1 MFVIGHEERRTKVR
15 SKLILR
21 DAMPLEIERKFT
33 VIGRPWE
40 NRQGTY
46 MEQGY
51 LTQNEATVRLR
62 ITNEVA
68 WITIKGQAH
77 GLTRPEYEY
86 SIPLEDAREM
96 LDLFC
101 GANRIAKVRYEIEY
115 EGHTWEVDVFEGRNE
130 GLVIAEVEME
140 SEDTEVILPDWVGQ
154 EVSHD
159 PRFRNSSLLE
169 NPWPF
174 EF

>member
-1 MFVIGHEERRTKVR
+1 
-15 SKLILR
+15 
-21 DAMPLEIERKFT
+21 MPFEIERKFT
-33 VIGRPWE
+33 VTGKPWE
-40 NRQGTY
+40 NLEGTY

-62 ITNEVA
+62 ITADLA
-68 WITIKGQAH
+68 WLTIKGQTH

-86 SIPLEDAREM
+86 SIPLKDAQEM
-96 LDLFC
+96 MNLFC
-101 GANRIAKVRYEIEY
+101 GDSRISKTRYEIEF

-140 SEDTEVILPDWVGQ
+140 SEDVEVKLPGWLGK

-174 EF
+174 DI